1 MFEDSY
7 LDSFMESHI
16 GGWTGDEDRYY
27 DDTNDGYRW
36 TGDPNQDED
45 SLMEYARE
53 QEELDEI
60 DDLDS
65 DPEYDN
71 YDDTNDY

>member
-27 DDTNDGYRW
+27 D
-36 TGDPNQDED
+36 
-45 SLMEYARE
+45 
-53 QEELDEI
+53 EI

-71 YDDTNDY
+71 YDDPNDY

>member
-16 GGWTGDEDRYY
+16 GGWTGDEDRYH
-27 DDTNDGYRW
+27 DDDSSWVW

-45 SLMEYARE
+45 SLMEYADE
-53 QEELDEI
+53 QDDWDEDNEWG
-60 DDLDS
+60 DDPDL
-65 DPEYDN
+65 DN
-71 YDDTNDY
+71 YDDPNDY

>member
-1 MFEDSY
+1 MNEDSF
-7 LDSFMESHI
+7 LDSYMESHI

-27 DDTNDGYRW
+27 C
-36 TGDPNQDED
+36 DEAD
-45 SLMEYARE
+45 EAESYHDYD
-53 QEELDEI
+53 QEEL

-71 YDDTNDY
+71 YDDPNDY

>member
-7 LDSFMESHI
+7 LDSFMEGYI
-16 GGWTGDEDRYY
+16 GNWSGDEDRYY
-27 DDTNDGYRW
+27 AENEYRW

-60 DDLDS
+60 DDFDS
-65 DPEYDN
+65 DPEIDYPGL
-71 YDDTNDY
+71 DDQHDY